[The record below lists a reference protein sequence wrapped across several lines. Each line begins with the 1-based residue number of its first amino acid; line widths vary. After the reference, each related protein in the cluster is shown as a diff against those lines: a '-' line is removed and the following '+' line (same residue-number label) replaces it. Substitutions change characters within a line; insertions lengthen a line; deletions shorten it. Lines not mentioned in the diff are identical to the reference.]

1 MYRHNGLLNTR
12 NAQMKRMHVHIAVED
27 LNKSIIFY
35 NSLFGTPPTVTK
47 EDYAKWM
54 LDDPSV
60 NFAISS
66 RSKATGLDHVG
77 IQVDN
82 EDELAEIK
90 TRLDAAEVNT
100 LSQAGTTCCY
110 AKSDKHWV
118 TDPTGIAWEAY
129 NTLESAPTF
138 NGSNEVTSDSACCAP
153 AKQTNEHDTNY
164 FK

>member
-1 MYRHNGLLNTR
+1 
-12 NAQMKRMHVHIAVED
+12 MKRMHVHIAVED

-138 NGSNEVTSDSACCAP
+138 NGSNEDTSDSACCAP
-153 AKQTNEHDTNY
+153 AKQTNTIQIISNS
-164 FK
+164 KGNSCS